1 MNPEHLLDAIGL
13 LDDDLI
19 REAEAYRPPRRD
31 YSRWLSLAACLA
43 VVLTL
48 GYALTHLNL
57 GMGGGAAP
65 ENQMSGGA
73 ASAPSGSCGATVEG
87 PPPASTEGTDGS
99 SMQGGGDW
107 PEPSSPDAAA
117 PQEPGANGGSS
128 VTGDWLPAIRV
139 DGVVYYWDTKEYI
152 HLEPEEY
159 DIRYTTSFI
168 NSWEPEEDGQANFL
182 PIGLPYVVLDN
193 GTVAVLHNEETN
205 TWEVYDSVPPWEK

>member
-1 MNPEHLLDAIGL
+1 
-13 LDDDLI
+13 
-19 REAEAYRPPRRD
+19 
-31 YSRWLSLAACLA
+31 
-43 VVLTL
+43 
-48 GYALTHLNL
+48 
-57 GMGGGAAP
+57 
-65 ENQMSGGA
+65 MSGGA

-128 VTGDWLPAIRV
+128 VTGDWLPAI
-139 DGVVYYWDTKEYI
+139 
-152 HLEPEEY
+152 
-159 DIRYTTSFI
+159 
-168 NSWEPEEDGQANFL
+168 
-182 PIGLPYVVLDN
+182 GLPYVVLDN